1 MVLSC
6 FLSSQGAFCSET
18 LETLTQPISEDDRR
32 VNKSEWSEAKEL
44 MAIAEVKQLI
54 LVVQDKEIE
63 TDTLIDRCKSM
74 MQYMKKIGRNV
85 GPLVR
90 GSLSRAR
97 RGVKKN
103 RRGVLALVLSN
114 LA

>member
-1 MVLSC
+1 MPCAPLTPRPCPISLRLC
-6 FLSSQGAFCSET
+6 CSSLAFSPSQGAFCSET
-18 LETLTQPISEDDRR
+18 LETLTQPISEEDRR

-90 GSLSRAR
+90 GR
-97 RGVKKN
+97 
-103 RRGVLALVLSN
+103 
-114 LA
+114 